1 MLMSTCTA
9 YGSAILITSPN
20 QLYST
25 DVLNWSQL
33 GGDQAAVAS
42 NFFAYTT
49 SLTGSTFVDTVSV
62 KMASGAGRTLQA
74 GTDWAAGNGF
84 DNNDALLQTSSDGTR
99 GSGPITLGLNGSFG
113 VGAYIDT
120 GDAVGQFTARIQA
133 FTGINT
139 VLLDTTVKSDLS
151 GDPLFIGALDT
162 KADIT
167 RLVLSLYVN
176 GVVDNNIIIDKL
188 LFQNQA
194 GSPPPVIFNTPLAP
208 PITLPAQ
215 VDPVPEPGAISLML
229 LGCLGLIYKGR
240 NRFRKG
246 C

>member
-1 MLMSTCTA
+1 MSSCTA
-9 YGSAILITSPN
+9 YGGAILVTSPN

-25 DVLNWSQL
+25 DALTWSQL

-62 KMASGAGRTLQA
+62 KMSAGTGRVLQA
-74 GTDWAAGNGF
+74 GTDWSAGNGF
-84 DNNDALLQTSSDGTR
+84 DDNDALLQSSADGTR
-99 GSGPITLGLNGSFG
+99 GSGPITFGLNGSFG
-113 VGAYIDT
+113 VGAYVDT

-139 VLLDTTVKSDLS
+139 VLLDTRVTSTN

-176 GVVDNNIIIDKL
+176 GVADNNIIIDKL

-194 GSPPPVIFNTPLAP
+194 GSPPPVIVNLPLAL
-208 PITLPAQ
+208 PIFQPAAA
-215 VDPVPEPGAISLML
+215 DPAPEPGAISLML

-240 NRFRKG
+240 NRFRKSS
-246 C
+246 